1 MPSQKEIKELVSSKE
16 LEALLGEE
24 VIEKVDEP
32 LEEVL
37 PVYHSFEEVMQYLQ
51 EALDVYFKEIGLLYD
66 ELLLVKSVSNHFN
79 SCQFCSDD
87 EFVEAI
93 SLDNSLALNLIAKD
107 LGSKE
112 EGFVHERELTS
123 LEQRLIAPI
132 GTSIIEIVQK
142 CVTPFFLA
150 DEGLEEVEDYSFL
163 FLYKNQ
169 QSALRLS
176 FVKDLFTSS
185 SVIILEEESVS
196 LNRFDAVVGMVEAET
211 LKVGEK
217 YAVEL
222 FAPMKRLLLLEGYM
236 AFRAV
241 LISDKKE
248 KVYRIEEPLHTLKL
262 AGLYYLVTATKQ
274 LDDASLLELNY
285 GATVSFE
292 SMSKMELHKNGTM
305 IGHVVLSQHEGVP
318 VVELLKGS

>member
-1 MPSQKEIKELVSSKE
+1 MASKKEIKELVSKQE
-16 LEALLGEE
+16 LSALFDTDIP
-24 VIEKVDEP
+24 VEKKSS
-32 LEEVL
+32 L
-37 PVYHSFEEVMQYLQ
+37 PVYDSFEEVMQYLQ
-51 EALDVYFKEIGLLYD
+51 ESLDTYFQSSGLLYD

-79 SCQFCSDD
+79 SCQYHSND
-87 EFVEAI
+87 EFVESI
-93 SLDNSLALNLIAKD
+93 SLDNSLALNFIAKE
-107 LGSKE
+107 LGSNE
-112 EGFVHERELTS
+112 EGFIHERELTS

-132 GTSIIEIVQK
+132 GEEIVTIVQK

-169 QSALRLS
+169 QSALRLC
-176 FVKDLFTSS
+176 FVKELFTSS
-185 SVIILEEESVS
+185 SVIMLEEEIIC
-196 LNRFDAVVGMVEAET
+196 LNRFDAVVGMVETVRLVEGT
-211 LKVGEK
+211 K
-217 YAVEL
+217 YPVEL
-222 FAPMKRLLLLEGYM
+222 FAPMKRLLLLEGHM

-241 LISDKKE
+241 LISDKEE
-248 KVYRIEEPLHTLKL
+248 KVYRLEEPLHTLKL
-262 AGLYYLVTATKQ
+262 AGLHYLVTASKQ

-318 VVELLKGS
+318 VVELLKGN